1 MIGGMIWPPVDATLS
16 IAAACSGRNPVFFMV
31 GMVALPVSTTFATAA
46 PVTVPTNPEPITA
59 GNAAPPRTR
68 LPTYLPSSRNSGSTP
83 VWRNSGA
90 EDHEQEMT
98 SADTLMIGP
107 NMPSVRLAPM

>member
-1 MIGGMIWPPVDATLS
+1 
-16 IAAACSGRNPVFFMV
+16 MV

-59 GNAAPPRTR
+59 GKAAPPRTR
-68 LPTYLPSSRNSGSTP
+68 LPTYLPSSRNRGSTP
-83 VWRNSGA
+83 VWRKSEPKITNRK
-90 EDHEQEMT
+90 MT

-107 NMPSVRLAPM
+107 NIPSVRLAPM